1 MQDYLEKAM
10 TMDEDIHNGFC
21 WIMESNS
28 SCAELQTAVRAD
40 VELEQK
46 LEIEKQE
53 ADAELR
59 ME

>member
-1 MQDYLEKAM
+1 
-10 TMDEDIHNGFC
+10 MDSVGLWSQTAH
-21 WIMESNS
+21 
-28 SCAELQTAVRAD
+28 AELQTAVRAD

-46 LEIEKQE
+46 LEIEERE